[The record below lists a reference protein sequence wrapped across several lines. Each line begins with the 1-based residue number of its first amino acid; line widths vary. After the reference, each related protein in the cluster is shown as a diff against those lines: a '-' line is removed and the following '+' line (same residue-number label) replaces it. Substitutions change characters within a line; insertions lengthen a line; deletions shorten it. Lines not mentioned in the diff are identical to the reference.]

1 MSRSDLPSDKS
12 PNFNAR
18 IRETLMTYL
27 GKTGDPLDRGVTLR
41 DLIESGI
48 VTLTNLKLAKTSA
61 PVPLQPGTAVTDA
74 VTPDLTPPPTPTG
87 FTASPAITTVI
98 LEHDTPTY
106 TQGHG
111 HLRTRVYGAVRSSPS
126 SPAPTFSNADEITQF
141 SGTVA
146 SYATNPATTWHLW
159 IKWESA
165 DGVLSATP
173 AGGTNGVVAT
183 TGEDVQLLLDSL
195 TGQITESQL
204 FADLSARIDLI
215 DASGTGL
222 VTKVADLETTY
233 GTTVA
238 AAQSAADAAQSAS
251 DAVAAKTAAIL
262 AQGGAETAKD
272 SAVTAKTN
280 AETAAGNASTS
291 ATSAAS
297 SATAAG
303 NSASNA
309 ATSATTAA
317 NSATAAGNSATAAAT
332 SATNA
337 STYATDAETA
347 STASSNAK
355 VAAESARDAA
365 EGSATA
371 ASTSASTASTKA
383 TDAATSATAASTS
396 ATNAATSASNAAT
409 SATNA
414 ATSETNAA
422 SSASSASTSATTAA
436 NSATAA
442 GNSATAAATS
452 ATNASTSATNAE
464 TSSTASSAAKV
475 SAESAK
481 TAAEAAKTSAETSA
495 TAAATSASTASTK
508 ASDAATSATAAS
520 TYATNAATSASN
532 ASTSETNAATS
543 ETNASGYAT
552 SAASSLQQVQA
563 TATGFDASKAWNFD
577 SSVEGWTASGMT
589 QSVSGGLVTLTSTGG
604 DPVWSSPVLDVVGA
618 TFNKIRARI
627 RRVAGTAWQG
637 TVYYSTASH
646 GSSESY
652 RKDIADTTVTGE
664 WRVLE
669 WDMSALTTGGTD
681 WASNTITAIRIDLGS
696 SGADVFDVDWVTI
709 GRVAPQA
716 YSAAIAQEAAA
727 RANSDGQLF
736 AQYTVK
742 IDNNGYVS
750 GFGLASETVNGTPV
764 SSFLLRADRFSVV
777 NPTTSKLTIASII
790 SESSFFGSFS
800 QITTVQDH
808 GLIVGDYV
816 SVGNVPE
823 LIGQHQVIAVINSKS
838 FSITQYSPT
847 FTVTA
852 SSYVAL
858 VTVPFIIDNG
868 KTYIRSAMIADAT
881 ITNAKIGDLAVT
893 DGKISSM
900 GVAKL
905 DAGSLKVGS
914 YIQSS
919 TYTPGS
925 AGWRINADGTAE
937 LNNITARGTIYAA
950 AGTIGGIT
958 IDTVGL
964 RSGQSAWNVGSGF
977 YIGNDGKFSIGTPNA
992 KYLTWDNSLLKFS
1005 GSLQAADG
1013 TFSGAL
1019 QGATGTFSGSLTAG
1033 VVDLAAV
1040 VGQSFTYAT
1049 AGTFTVVTMP
1059 YTGTVRAVLVGGGG
1073 GGGGGRGN
1081 TDARTDT
1088 SGLSGAYGNQYSVT
1102 ITNVPQ
1108 GYIVKVIVATGGA
1121 GGSAGAVGNAGGTTY
1136 IQIFNASNVLQTQYS
1151 ASGGAGGAHYRYNDN
1166 PDSGITGNLVAR
1178 ANSHSFRF
1186 PDAGD
1191 GAGWGSGQTGLP
1203 APDVP
1208 NSSGGLG
1215 GFYDKETMVYWGSL
1229 TESRRSELNGS
1240 NGVRGGGGGGGMG
1253 TRGRS
1258 FSDGSFQG
1266 YRAAVYTADAGTGG
1280 AESNGGNGG
1289 DGYAFVEIFN
1299 PNGVVLASEFQA
1311 LRNGL
1316 LADSSVGLYNWT
1328 AVYTNN
1334 SPTATSETVDILT
1347 SYGHGSYWVG
1357 YSTTPTGAIN
1367 LSAYQGSGWTKPTGN
1382 LIIPKY
1388 TAGDDGNGNYVY
1400 SYLRVIYKANFKVV
1414 GTI

>member
-146 SYATNPATTWHLW
+146 SYATNPSTTWHLW

-183 TGEDVQLLLDSL
+183 TGEDVQLLLDAL

-222 VTKVADLETTY
+222 VTKVAGLETTY

-238 AAQSAADAAQSAS
+238 AAQSAASAAQSAS

-291 ATSAAS
+291 ATSASS

-303 NSASNA
+303 LSAASAN
-309 ATSATTAA
+309 TSATTAA
-317 NSATAAGNSATAAAT
+317 NSATAAGNSATAASN

-371 ASTSASTASTKA
+371 ASNSASTATTKA
-383 TDAATSATAASTS
+383 NDASQYASAANTSEL
-396 ATNAATSASNAAT
+396 NAATSASNAAT
-409 SATNA
+409 SESNA

-422 SSASSASTSATTAA
+422 
-436 NSATAA
+436 
-442 GNSATAAATS
+442 G
-452 ATNASTSATNAE
+452 
-464 TSSTASSAAKV
+464 
-475 SAESAK
+475 
-481 TAAEAAKTSAETSA
+481 
-495 TAAATSASTASTK
+495 SASTATDAKNLAVSAKNDAVGAKDIAVQK
-508 ASDAATSATAAS
+508 AADAAL
-520 TYATNAATSASN
+520 
-532 ASTSETNAATS
+532 SETNAAQSVVDANSAKADAISAKDLAVSAKTDADTYAGAALQS
-543 ETNASGYAT
+543 RNQASGFADAASLSAS

-652 RKDIADTTVTGE
+652 RKNIADTTVTGE

-681 WASNTITAIRIDLGS
+681 WASNTITAIRIDLGNS
-696 SGADVFDVDWVTI
+696 SADVFDVDWVTI

-858 VTVPFIIDNG
+858 VTVPFIIDSG

-905 DAGSLKVGS
+905 DAGSLKIGS

-1073 GGGGGRGN
+1073 GGGGGQGN

-1215 GFYDKETMVYWGSL
+1215 GFYDKEAMVYWGSL

-1328 AVYTNN
+1328 AIYTNN

-1357 YSTTPTGAIN
+1357 YSATPTGAIN